1 MTADPR
7 VKVVYILGW
16 VRSGSTLLDTL
27 LGELE
32 GFFSCGELRY
42 LWDRG
47 LIKGWMCGC
56 GSPLPQCEVWSR
68 ILERAFEEGSPVPAR
83 EIARKHLNVVRT
95 RRLPRVLYQSPGA
108 RFNWPELESYTETLQ
123 RLYLAIGEATGSRV
137 LVDSSKFAQDAAL
150 LRLLP
155 AVDAYY
161 VHLVRDPRAVA
172 HSNLRKK
179 TSQPDPLEPV
189 EMALWSPAQTAAR
202 WSRFNLAA
210 EAVRARHRRG
220 ASIRLRYEDLIEHP
234 AEALE
239 RILRM
244 LGEEHNG
251 LAFVEDH
258 VVEFNENH
266 TVWGNPSRFKRGK
279 VELRLDD
286 EWLDKLENR
295 ARLVSTLVC
304 APLLL
309 RYGYPIAGRKAS
321 RNAEGKS

>member
-1 MTADPR
+1 
-7 VKVVYILGW
+7 
-16 VRSGSTLLDTL
+16 
-27 LGELE
+27 
-32 GFFSCGELRY
+32 
-42 LWDRG
+42 
-47 LIKGWMCGC
+47 
-56 GSPLPQCEVWSR
+56 
-68 ILERAFEEGSPVPAR
+68 
-83 EIARKHLNVVRT
+83 
-95 RRLPRVLYQSPGA
+95 
-108 RFNWPELESYTETLQ
+108 
-123 RLYLAIGEATGSRV
+123 
-137 LVDSSKFAQDAAL
+137 
-150 LRLLP
+150 
-155 AVDAYY
+155 
-161 VHLVRDPRAVA
+161 
-172 HSNLRKK
+172 
-179 TSQPDPLEPV
+179 
-189 EMALWSPAQTAAR
+189 MALWSPAQTAAR

-266 TVWGNPSRFKRGK
+266 TVWGNPSRFRRGK

-286 EWLDKLENR
+286 EWLDKLEKR
-295 ARLVSTLVC
+295 ARLVTTLVC